1 MRSRI
6 LFAIALFAAG
16 PAAYG
21 NGLLVPSERGLPPL
35 SMVGHKVDATIDEQ
49 VSTTTVE
56 QTFRNH
62 TSRPLEAT
70 YLFPVPRGAS
80 VNKFSMWIDGKETA
94 GELLDA
100 KKAHAIYTEIVRRT
114 LDPGL
119 LEYLGNDLLRLRAF
133 PVPAHGDVKV
143 KVSYTHVAPK
153 ESGLVEF
160 LYPAKTDGRAT
171 RTLDAFSMRI
181 VLKSKTAIQSIYS
194 PTHAVTI
201 QRKSDREAVVDFE
214 KHQALLDKDFQLFY
228 ATNANPIGISP
239 ILYRPVASQDGYFML
254 MVSPATEAAKNQRV
268 PRDVVLVLDKS
279 GSMSD
284 AKMAQARKALKFCLN
299 SLNPEDRFGLVSF
312 ATIVSNFED
321 SLKNASKDN
330 LERAEKWVDDLRQSG
345 GTAILPALNAAM
357 DMRPKTDSGRSFT
370 VVFFTDGLPTVD
382 ETNPDRIV
390 TAIKSRNSAS
400 TRIFTFGVGDDVN
413 AAMLDQLSE
422 ATRAVSTYVR
432 PQEDIE
438 AKVSGLHARISHPV
452 MTNVKLSSTGVR
464 LHEVYPVQLPDLFHG
479 SQLVVFGRFSGHGPG
494 SVKLSGLVGGE
505 TRELVEEFTFP
516 ERTTEGKE
524 FVEHLWARRKV
535 GYILD
540 QIRANGERK
549 ELVDEVTELAKRYGI
564 ATPYTSYLVVPDGP
578 MPVSAPGRSFGVAPG
593 GNRPGSGFGGGGF
606 GGGAGAG
613 FLPPMPTAPG
623 GASPKASEVAKEA
636 AGLAGREKAEGKSG
650 DLAAGRGAVQNKQI
664 DEELKK
670 LKPEDRKGAYVDA
683 LEKAKKDQTVL
694 AEADKN
700 YKGNLAANQIG
711 RQGVD
716 LAVASNELRN
726 QSRLTQTANR
736 AAYGRNCVEIGGVW
750 IDDKFDAK
758 MKLVTIKAQ
767 GKAYFRILEK
777 QSQMKEVYKLG
788 NFVVWVA
795 PNGDALAIDPNDG
808 ADELKDDEI
817 DKLFVVAKK

>member
-6 LFAIALFAAG
+6 LFAFVLFVAGQAAR
-16 PAAYG
+16 G

-35 SMVGHKVDATIDEQ
+35 AMVAHKVDAVIDEQ
-49 VSTTTVE
+49 VAVTTVE

-80 VNKFSMWIDGKETA
+80 VNKFSMWIDGRETA

-119 LEYLGNDLLRLRAF
+119 LEYLGNDLMRMRVF
-133 PVPAHGDVKV
+133 PVPANGDVKV

-181 VLKSKTAIQSIYS
+181 TLKSKTAIQSIYS
-194 PTHAVTI
+194 PTHAVSI
-201 QRKSDREAVVDFE
+201 QRKSDREAIVDFE
-214 KHQALLDKDFQLFY
+214 KYQALLDKDFQLFY
-228 ATNANPIGISP
+228 ATNANPIGITP
-239 ILYRPVASQDGYFML
+239 ILYRPVSSQDGYFML

-321 SLKNASKDN
+321 SLKAASKDN

-357 DMRPKTDSGRSFT
+357 EMRPKTDTGRSFT
-370 VVFFTDGLPTVD
+370 VVFFTDGVPTVD

-390 TAIKSRNSAS
+390 NAIKSRNSAS

-479 SQLVVFGRFSGHGPG
+479 SQFVVFGRFSGHGPG

-540 QIRANGERK
+540 QIRINGERK
-549 ELVDEVTELAKRYGI
+549 ELVDEVTDLAKRYGI

-578 MPVSAPGRSFGVAPG
+578 MPVSAPGRSFGALP

-613 FLPPMPTAPG
+613 FLPPMPTSPG
-623 GASPKASEVAKEA
+623 GALPKASEVAKEA
-636 AGLAGREKAEGKSG
+636 AGQARREQAEGKSG
-650 DLAAGRGAVQNKQI
+650 SLAAGRGAVQNKQI
-664 DEELKK
+664 DEALKQ
-670 LKPEDRKGAYVDA
+670 LKPEDRKGAYADA

-736 AAYGRNCVEIGGVW
+736 TAYGRNCVEIGGVW
-750 IDDKFDAK
+750 IDDQYDAK

-777 QSQMKEVYKLG
+777 QSKMKEVYKLG

-808 ADELKDDEI
+808 VDELSDEAI
-817 DKLFVVAKK
+817 DKLFVRK

>member
-6 LFAIALFAAG
+6 LFAFVLLVAGQAAR
-16 PAAYG
+16 A
-21 NGLLVPSERGLPPL
+21 NGLLVPSDRGLPPL
-35 SMVGHKVDATIDEQ
+35 SMVGHRVAAVIDEQ
-49 VSTTTVE
+49 VSVTTVE

-70 YLFPVPRGAS
+70 YVFPVPRGAS
-80 VNKFSMWIDGKETA
+80 VNKFSMWIDGRETA

-119 LEYLGNDLLRLRAF
+119 LEYLGNDLMRMRVF
-133 PVPAHGDVKV
+133 PVPANGDVKV

-181 VLKSKTAIQSIYS
+181 ELKSKTPIQTVYS
-194 PTHAVTI
+194 PTHAIAV
-201 QRKSDREAVVDFE
+201 QRKSDREVVVDFE
-214 KHQALLDKDFQLFY
+214 KYQAVLDKDFQLFY
-228 ATNANPIGISP
+228 ATNANPIGITP
-239 ILYRPVASQDGYFML
+239 ILYRPVTSQDGYFML
-254 MVSPATEAAKNQRV
+254 MVSPSTEAAKNQRV

-284 AKMAQARKALKFCLN
+284 AKMAQARKALKFCLSN
-299 SLNPEDRFGLVSF
+299 LTPEDRFGLISF
-312 ATIVSNFED
+312 ATVVSSFDD
-321 SLKNASKDN
+321 SLQLAKKDN

-345 GTAILPALNAAM
+345 GTAILPALDTALNF
-357 DMRPKTDSGRSFT
+357 RPKSESGRSFT
-370 VVFFTDGLPTVD
+370 VVFFTDGMPTVD

-390 TAIKSRNSAS
+390 SAIKSRNTAS

-438 AKVSGLHARISHPV
+438 AKVSSLHGKISHPV

-464 LHEVYPVQLPDLFHG
+464 VHEIYPVQIPDLFHG
-479 SQLVVFGRFSGHGPG
+479 SQLVILGRFSGSGAG
-494 SVKLSGLVGGE
+494 SVKLSGLVGTE
-505 TRELVEEFTFP
+505 TREIVEEFSFP
-516 ERTTEGKE
+516 ERTSDGKE

-578 MPVSAPGRSFGVAPG
+578 MPVAAPGRSLGAG
-593 GNRPGSGFGGGGF
+593 AGNRPGSGFGGGGF
-606 GGGAGAG
+606 QGGAGAG

-623 GASPKASEVAKEA
+623 GAVPKTTELAKEA
-636 AGLAGREKAEGKSG
+636 VEAARREKGASG
-650 DLAAGRGAVQNKQI
+650 VPADLVAGRGAVQNKQI

-670 LKPEDRKGAYVDA
+670 LKPEDRRGAYADA
-683 LEKAKKDQTVL
+683 LEKAKKDQQL
-694 AEADKN
+694 FAEADKN
-700 YKGNLAANQIG
+700 YKGNFRANQVG
-711 RQGVD
+711 QQGVD

-750 IDDKFDAK
+750 VDDKFDAK
-758 MKLVTIKAQ
+758 MKLVVVKAQ

-777 QSQMKEVYKLG
+777 QSQMKDVYRLG
-788 NFVVWVA
+788 NYVVWVA

-808 ADELKDDEI
+808 VDELSDEAI
-817 DKLFVVAKK
+817 DKLFVRK

>member
-6 LFAIALFAAG
+6 LIAFTLFVAGQAAQ
-16 PAAYG
+16 G

-49 VSTTTVE
+49 VSVTTVE

-94 GELLDA
+94 GELLDS

-119 LEYLGNDLLRLRAF
+119 LEYLGNDLIRMRVF
-133 PVPAHGDVKV
+133 PVPANGDVKV

-181 VLKSKTAIQSIYS
+181 VLKSKTPIQTVYS
-194 PTHAVTI
+194 PTHAVAV
-201 QRKSDREAVVDFE
+201 QRKSDREVIVDFE
-214 KHQALLDKDFQLFY
+214 KYQALLDKDFQLFY

-239 ILYRPVASQDGYFML
+239 ILYRPVSSQDGYFML

-299 SLNPEDRFGLVSF
+299 SLNAEDRFGLVSF
-312 ATIVSNFED
+312 ATIVGTFED
-321 SLKNASKDN
+321 NLKPASKDN
-330 LERAEKWVDDLRQSG
+330 LESAEKWVDDLRQSG
-345 GTAILPALNAAM
+345 GTAILPALNTALE
-357 DMRPKTDSGRSFT
+357 MRPKAGSGRSFT
-370 VVFFTDGLPTVD
+370 VVFFTDGVPTVD

-390 TAIKSRNSAS
+390 SAIKSRNSAS

-438 AKVSGLHARISHPV
+438 AKVSGLHAKISHPV

-464 LHEVYPVQLPDLFHG
+464 LHEVYPIQIPDLFHG
-479 SQLVVFGRFSGHGPG
+479 SQLVIMGRFSGSGPG
-494 SVKLSGLVGGE
+494 SVKLSGLVGND
-505 TRELVEEFTFP
+505 TRELVEEFNFP
-516 ERTTEGKE
+516 ERTTDGKE

-540 QIRANGERK
+540 QIRINGERK

-578 MPVSAPGRSFGVAPG
+578 MPVSAPGRSFGGVPG
-593 GNRPGSGFGGGGF
+593 VRASGGFGGGG
-606 GGGAGAG
+606 AGSG
-613 FLPPMPTAPG
+613 FLPPMPTGPG
-623 GASPKASEVAKEA
+623 GAPAKSSEVAREA
-636 AGLAGREKAEGKSG
+636 AGQAQREKAEGKSG
-650 DLAAGRGAVQNKQI
+650 DLAAGRGGVQNKQI

-670 LKPEDRKGAYVDA
+670 LKPEDRKGAYADA
-683 LEKAKKDQTVL
+683 LEKAKKDQQL
-694 AEADKN
+694 FAEADKN
-700 YKGNLAANQIG
+700 YKGDFRANQVG

-716 LAVASNELRN
+716 LAIASNELRN

-736 AAYGRNCVEIGGVW
+736 VAYGRNCVEIGGVW
-750 IDDKFDAK
+750 IDDQYDPK

-777 QSQMKEVYKLG
+777 QTRMKDVYRLG

-808 ADELKDDEI
+808 VDELSDETI
-817 DKLFVVAKK
+817 DKLFTVAKK